1 MRNGLLRFGFSLL
14 LAALLQP
21 TTVLAQGMGGRGGP
35 GQAVQ
40 SIERD
45 WYTLPSFR
53 HGVNHFLKVQHPEVE
68 YEAGEILTFDRFH
81 TMDVMYEW
89 LDRWEKKYPDLVE
102 IYQVATSFEG
112 RPILQATLTN
122 QKTGPATDKP
132 AAFFEGGRHSGEVT
146 SSESVLW
153 LMKHLVENYG
163 SDPEITRL
171 LDTRAIY
178 LRPKNNPDGS
188 ELYLNT
194 AQSNRSTNR
203 PTDNDGDG
211 LLDEDAADDLNEDGV
226 IHQIRYRPRPGTDD
240 RATMVLDEADPSGRL
255 MRRAR
260 ADEEA
265 VWVTSSEGLDNDGD
279 GRANEDGIGGLDLHR
294 NYVENW
300 RPLPGRDRTGRGY
313 TQSGAGEYPLSE
325 IETRSVVVFLLE
337 NPNVSVA
344 NSMDTTVPMHLRAP
358 STSPGPERMY
368 PEDLALYE
376 YFDSV
381 GMAITGYPYAGDVFH
396 DYSTRSR
403 PDAGPMD
410 GSPLF
415 GHGPDFGYWYYGAIW
430 YGDELW
436 NGGRMGDVNGDG
448 EENQLDALVWDDQE
462 NQGRAFKEWESFQH
476 PTLGEVEI
484 GGFHPKFFS
493 QNAPPAVLDMWVGNQ
508 ALFNLAMAQHLPLL
522 EVDEVDIRRGEVA
535 GDETTYEVEVTWRN
549 AGGLPTAL
557 RQARLVKV
565 VREDRAVL
573 EFGQAGA
580 AGGSPA
586 ARVVGQSAVD
596 AGWTEAGETNSA
608 TFEVRV
614 RGSDPV
620 QGTIRILSTRGGVLT
635 HQFTVGG
642 N

>member
-1 MRNGLLRFGFSLL
+1 MQNGLLRFGSFLFLALL
-14 LAALLQP
+14 LLP
-21 TTVLAQGMGGRGGP
+21 STVLGQGMGGRGGP
-35 GQAVQ
+35 PTQ

-68 YEAGEILTFDRFH
+68 YEAGETLTFDRFH

-89 LDRWEKKYPDLVE
+89 LYRWEKQYPDLVE
-102 IYQVATSFEG
+102 VYEVAKSLEG
-112 RPILQATLTN
+112 RPILQAAVTN
-122 QKTGPATDKP
+122 KNTGPATDKP

-153 LMKHLVENYG
+153 LMQHLVENYG
-163 SDPEITRL
+163 SDPEITHL

-188 ELYLNT
+188 ELYLYT

-226 IHQIRYRPRPGTDD
+226 IHQVRYLPRPGTDD
-240 RATMVLDEADPSGRL
+240 RATMVLDEADASGRL

-265 VWVTSSEGLDNDGD
+265 VWVTTREGIDNDGY

-300 RPLPGRDRTGRGY
+300 RPEPGLDRTGRGY
-313 TQSGAGEYPLSE
+313 TQRGAGAYPLSE

-337 NPNVSVA
+337 NPNISVA
-344 NSMDTTVPMHLRAP
+344 NSMDTRVPMHLRAP
-358 STSPGPERMY
+358 STSPGPERMF
-368 PEDLALYE
+368 PEDLAFYE
-376 YFDSV
+376 YFDSL
-381 GMAITGYPYAGDVFH
+381 GMSITGYPWAGDVFH

-403 PDAGPMD
+403 PDADPTD
-410 GSPLF
+410 GGPLF

-436 NGGRMGDVNGDG
+436 DGGKFGDLNGDG
-448 EENQLDALVWDDQE
+448 EEDQADALIWDDQE
-462 NQGRAFKEWESFQH
+462 NQGRAFKEWETFDH

-493 QNAPPAVLDMWVGNQ
+493 QNSPPAALERWAGDQ
-508 ALFNLAMAQHLPLL
+508 ALFNLALAQHLPLL
-522 EVDEVDIRRGEVA
+522 EVDEVDIRRGDTE

-573 EFGQAGA
+573 EFGEPDAEGET
-580 AGGSPA
+580 PA

-596 AGWTEAGETNSA
+596 AGWTEAGATNSA

-614 RGSDPV
+614 SGSDPV
-620 QGTIRILSTRGGVLT
+620 EGTVRILSTRGGVLT
-635 HQFTVGG
+635 HTFTVGG